1 MGSFVFWKPAIKIII
16 IIIIKVLGF
25 SASYIRD
32 LTVEYKG
39 IIVTAPMNHHEKDDN
54 LSLYFQSQ
62 EIILYIH
69 PANERWHYN
78 VTLFLIG
85 WAHPQ
90 NDP

>member
-1 MGSFVFWKPAIKIII
+1 
-16 IIIIKVLGF
+16 
-25 SASYIRD
+25 
-32 LTVEYKG
+32 
-39 IIVTAPMNHHEKDDN
+39 MNHHEKDEN